1 MQAIIAGLWKILV
14 DVFVELLNRE
24 DVVADEVE
32 PTLHTMDAD
41 IDDADLV
48 RRYGG
53 LLDQDE
59 DPVRSSNPA
68 S

>member
-32 PTLHTMDAD
+32 PTLDTLESA

-53 LLDQDE
+53 LLDT
-59 DPVRSSNPA
+59 N
-68 S
+68 

>member
-32 PTLHTMDAD
+32 PTLDTLETA

-53 LLDQDE
+53 LLDTD
-59 DPVRSSNPA
+59 
-68 S
+68 